1 MANAEYFKKNN
12 NRISHSMKLFIESK
26 IKSQKK
32 GKIKM
37 KDYQDI
43 IISIRAILNNEDL
56 CAEAM
61 VAEIG
66 ELVF

>member
-1 MANAEYFKKNN
+1 
-12 NRISHSMKLFIESK
+12 
-26 IKSQKK
+26 
-32 GKIKM
+32 M
-37 KDYQDI
+37 KDYQD

>member
-1 MANAEYFKKNN
+1 
-12 NRISHSMKLFIESK
+12 
-26 IKSQKK
+26 
-32 GKIKM
+32 M

-43 IISIRAILNNEDL
+43 IVSIRAILNNEDL
-56 CAEAM
+56 CAESM

>member
-1 MANAEYFKKNN
+1 MTNAEHFEKNDI
-12 NRISHSMKLFIESK
+12 RFSHSMKLFIDSK
-26 IKSQKK
+26 INSQEK

-43 IISIRAILNNEDL
+43 ISIRDILNNEDL